1 MSRFEIKNWCPGA
14 LRPMQSGDG
23 LVVRV
28 RPRGSKLT
36 PEQALGIAEASAKHG
51 NGLID
56 LTARGNLQLRGVE
69 ADRHDALIVDLKAL
83 RLVDD
88 DVAMEGRRNI
98 IVTPFR
104 DDQYGVETAQLAAD
118 LEQILKSAPEL
129 PSKFGFAVDTGTAP
143 VLSDTS
149 ADIRLERS
157 DNGSLIVRADG
168 AEMGAGAERSE
179 APQTALELAKWFVQ
193 SGGVHQGRG
202 RMANHVAGGAKL
214 PDAERWTVPPA
225 AATYSPRPGPHGEGF
240 LVAAEFGQLHA
251 EVLGRLAT
259 MGTEIRVT
267 PWRML
272 FLVGAVTVADA
283 EGLITDACSP
293 WLNTSACT
301 GSPGCLQGLAPTRDL
316 ARALAPFVP
325 EGAHL
330 HVSGCAKGCAH
341 PAPASVTLCAT
352 RHGFDLIRDGR
363 AADNPSRKSL
373 QASQLMTS
381 PQSAF
386 EVP

>member
-69 ADRHDALIVDLKAL
+69 ADGHHALINELAAL
-83 RLVDD
+83 DLVDED
-88 DVAMEGRRNI
+88 IAAECRRNI
-98 IVTPFR
+98 VVTPFR
-104 DDQYGVETAQLAAD
+104 DDHYGVETAELAAE
-118 LEQILKSAPEL
+118 LEQTLKAAPDL
-129 PSKFGFAVDTGTAP
+129 PGKFGFAVDTGSAP
-143 VLSDTS
+143 VLSETS

-157 DNGSLIVRADG
+157 ETGTLILRADG
-168 AEMGAGAERSE
+168 AEWGRCVSRSD
-179 APQTALELAKWFVQ
+179 APQAALDLAQWFVL

-202 RMANHVAGGAKL
+202 RMAEHIARGKQL
-214 PDAERWTVPPA
+214 PDADRWTVPPA
-225 AATYSPRPGPHGEGF
+225 AATYSPRPGAQGEGF

-251 EVLGRLAT
+251 EVLGRLAA
-259 MGTEIRVT
+259 MGKEVRVT

-272 FLVGAVTVADA
+272 FLVGVDSVADTT
-283 EGLITDACSP
+283 GLITNASSP

-301 GSPGCLQGLAPTRDL
+301 GAPGCLQGLAPTRDL
-316 ARALAPFVP
+316 ARALAPYVP
-325 EGAHL
+325 AGAHL

-341 PAPASVTLCAT
+341 PAPATVTLCAT

-363 AADNPSRKSL
+363 AADSPSRKGL
-373 QASQLMTS
+373 KASQLKS
-381 PQSAF
+381 APQSVF
-386 EVP
+386 EVS